1 MNKNELDKND
11 LMDLIELIRSNNE
24 YNDNEDSDYW
34 NIIKNKLKTMLNEKA

>member
-24 YNDNEDSDYW
+24 YNDNEDSEYW